1 MKIMGK
7 HIMVDMYGCSARNL
21 ENADLIKETS
31 LHAIEEAAMNL
42 VNFTCH
48 RSQPY
53 GMTALTVTVEGH
65 LAIHTYPQL
74 GYAAIDVFTCSDY
87 SSPEAVV
94 SVLKR
99 WLKPEKTKMT
109 SIKRGDFGSVKD
121 MKPKTSSSMAPFR
134 RVKNTGKK
142 VLNMLKVK

>member
-1 MKIMGK
+1 MKIIGK

-21 ENADLIKETS
+21 ENAEFIKEMS
-31 LHAIEEAAMNL
+31 LRAIDEATMNL
-42 VNFTCH
+42 VDFTCH
-48 RSQPY
+48 MSQPY

-74 GYAAIDVFTCSDY
+74 GYAAIDVFTCCDY
-87 SSPEAVV
+87 SRPEAVV

-99 WLKPEKTKMT
+99 CLKPEKTKMT
-109 SIKRGDFGSVKD
+109 SIKRGDFGSIKD

-134 RVKNTGKK
+134 RVKNTSKK
-142 VLNMLKVK
+142 VLNLLKVK